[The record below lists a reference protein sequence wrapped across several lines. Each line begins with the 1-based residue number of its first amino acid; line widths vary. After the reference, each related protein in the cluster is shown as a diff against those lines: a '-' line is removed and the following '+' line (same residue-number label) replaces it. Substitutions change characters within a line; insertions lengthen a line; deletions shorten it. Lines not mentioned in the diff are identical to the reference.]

1 MRRGRGGGRGAQ
13 TRALRVT
20 SPSARLI
27 WYVHKVGEP
36 RLGGRWELGPAI
48 GSGGFATVFR
58 SRDPERDV
66 AVAVKL
72 VPALMGSTPPQARR
86 LLQHE
91 AEVLRRLDSRH
102 VARVLD
108 CGEDEHGAWL
118 VTELVEGGPLDTRTF
133 GRALFPHEVLRVAR
147 GLLEGL
153 MVAHRAGVIHGDIK
167 ASNVLVPRTPDA
179 LDQPKLIDFGLARVI
194 PRAAI
199 ARELGAPAPEHD
211 TWGAGN
217 VVGSITTMAPEV
229 LRGADPSFTS
239 DVYGA
244 GLVLFDL
251 LGVGELFDGAGAGE
265 RLRLR
270 MRLEP
275 NLGERVPEP
284 LSEVLARMLARDPER
299 RFRDAAEAYDAVIE
313 LDTAPV
319 SLAPEDPS
327 RSMPPSRISAAPN
340 AIRSRS
346 PLPPPRMSLMP
357 SADVPRLRLLP
368 ASPPDAL
375 FETLRHFDLAMLDAL
390 ARRERGNSFGRIAR
404 ACALTLRLELDA
416 GALILEPLNL
426 QNDVAR
432 AASAGLLAPRARRVT
447 RARVDTDRDDAW
459 ASSAPPELAGLFV
472 AIAIAIGQRDD
483 AARDIARA
491 TRVEARIERA
501 ADSPD
506 AEARRLDDLLITVR
520 FARTAA
526 SVRRGDLDPA
536 TALDR
541 ISALE
546 TTDIRRLP
554 LDRWVRAMTV
564 ASIAS
569 RTDSARAQGE
579 LDRAQRIAGEA
590 GATLF
595 EVAASAL
602 LGRLLADVPVRSEQ
616 ALERASTLLA
626 HGDAPS
632 LEHEAQHHRAASLVA
647 GGRFDDAIPFL
658 RAAREA
664 AHAERAVELEA
675 LSASYE
681 VIAHL
686 ATGSSLAAKETVAS
700 LGDARLASLSG
711 RTAAMAWLARCL
723 DLLSD
728 GDIEAARKAL
738 DAAKVRGTDA
748 GDILVVV
755 EVLGLVFDVA
765 RGTVTDMLGP
775 ASELEAVAA
784 QRGFASFH
792 WFDVLSRIFEQLE
805 PAVAR
810 GMSTTLGRLTVLF
823 GPSSRMARRTTMP
836 PASTHSPGSPRHRG
850 VP

>member
-1 MRRGRGGGRGAQ
+1 M
-13 TRALRVT
+13 T
-20 SPSARLI
+20 SPLRPPV
-27 WYVHKVGEP
+27 WYAHNVGEP

-58 SRDPERDV
+58 SRDPDRDV

-72 VPALMGSTPPQARR
+72 VPALMGTTPAKARR

-102 VARVLD
+102 IARVID
-108 CGEDEHGAWL
+108 CGEDERGAWL
-118 VTELVEGGPLDTRTF
+118 VTELVDGGPLDGSTF
-133 GRALFPHEVLRVAR
+133 GRALYPHEVLRVAR

-153 MVAHRAGVIHGDIK
+153 MVAHRAGIVHGDVK

-194 PRAAI
+194 ARAEI
-199 ARELGAPAPEHD
+199 ARELGTPAPEHD

-217 VVGSITTMAPEV
+217 VVGSVATMAPEV
-229 LRGADPSFTS
+229 LQGAEPSFAS

-244 GLVLFDL
+244 GLVLYDL
-251 LGVGELFDGAGAGE
+251 LGVGPLHQGATSAE
-265 RLRLR
+265 RLRQR
-270 MRLEP
+270 MRVEP
-275 NLGERVPEP
+275 DFGDRVPEP
-284 LSEVLARMLARDPER
+284 LSEVLARMLARDPAER
-299 RFRDAAEAYDAVIE
+299 FHDAAEAYDAVTE

-319 SLAPEDPS
+319 SLAPDRVS
-327 RSMPPSRISAAPN
+327 RSPTGEEPVRSSAVPSMPSSRVSAAPH
-340 AIRSRS
+340 AMGSRS
-346 PLPPPRMSLMP
+346 PVPPPRVSLMAP
-357 SADVPRLRLLP
+357 PEVPRMRVLP

-390 ARRERGNSFGRIAR
+390 ARRERGNPFGRIAR

-426 QNDVAR
+426 QNDLAR

-447 RARVDTDRDDAW
+447 RARVDTDREDGW
-459 ASSAPPELAGLFV
+459 VSSAPPELAGLFV
-472 AIAIAIGQRDD
+472 AIGIAIGQRDD
-483 AARDIARA
+483 AARDLSRA

-501 ADSPD
+501 AESPD
-506 AEARRLDDLLITVR
+506 AEERRLDDLLLTVR

-526 SVRRGDLDPA
+526 SVRRGDLDA
-536 TALDR
+536 T
-541 ISALE
+541 SALE
-546 TTDIRRLP
+546 RIAALDTHDARRLP
-554 LDRWVRAMTV
+554 LDRWVRAMAL
-564 ASIAS
+564 ASIAVNV
-569 RTDSARAQGE
+569 DAARARDE
-579 LDRAQRIAGEA
+579 LERAQRIAGDA
-590 GATLF
+590 GATLL

-602 LGRLLADVPVRSEQ
+602 LGRLLADVPIRSEQ

-647 GGRFDDAIPFL
+647 GGRYEEAIPFL

-681 VIAHL
+681 VVAHL
-686 ATGSSLAAKETVAS
+686 ALGASLAAKETSAS
-700 LGDARLASLSG
+700 LGDARLSSLTG

-723 DLLSD
+723 DRLAD
-728 GDIEAARKAL
+728 GDMDAARSAL
-738 DAAKVRGTDA
+738 DAAKARGTDA
-748 GDILVVV
+748 GDLLVVV
-755 EVLGLVFDVA
+755 EVLALVLDVT
-765 RGTVTDMLGP
+765 RGTTTDMLKP

-784 QRGFASFH
+784 QRGFVSFH

-805 PAVAR
+805 PAAAR
-810 GMSTTLGRLTVLF
+810 AMSTTLGRLTVLF

-836 PASTHSPGSPRHRG
+836 PGSAGSTRHRG